1 MLEDAPLLES
11 HSFDINSKTPLH
23 KMDYPKSK
31 CQKFILHIKNL
42 MCPIL
47 VQAYSL
53 HALQLVMQSMNIFKY
68 KMTSTCLTKVKSH
81 LATLDKAIAKGKTG
95 EAEDQRCPLAP
106 YGNLD
111 RGPGV
116 PTRLD

>member
-1 MLEDAPLLES
+1 M
-11 HSFDINSKTPLH
+11 
-23 KMDYPKSK
+23 
-31 CQKFILHIKNL
+31 
-42 MCPIL
+42 
-47 VQAYSL
+47 

-81 LATLDKAIAKGKTG
+81 LATLDRAIAKGKTG

-111 RGPGV
+111 IGPGV
-116 PTRLD
+116 TTRLD